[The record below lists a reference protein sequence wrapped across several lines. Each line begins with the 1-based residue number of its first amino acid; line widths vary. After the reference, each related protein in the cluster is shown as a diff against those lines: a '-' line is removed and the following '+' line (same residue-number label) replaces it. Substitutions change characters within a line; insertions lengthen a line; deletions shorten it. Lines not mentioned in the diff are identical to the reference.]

1 MGLLKRCVRKLSSVF
16 IGKFILATIRMNFF
30 LKGTLSYVLEWVV
43 EEVLGWEAEVLG
55 FSLSSVSYILETSK
69 DPVSLFVKYK
79 S

>member
-1 MGLLKRCVRKLSSVF
+1 MH
-16 IGKFILATIRMNFF
+16 FF

-43 EEVLGWEAEVLG
+43 EEVLGWEAEILG
-55 FSLSSVSYILETSK
+55 FSLSSVNYILGTSE